1 LPSHTAAETLQIV
14 SQDMKLSL
22 SRSSQVLSKIKIII
36 NYLFDMPS
44 HFYFIIAAKQAYLL
58 AKMSATKTDGLK
70 KCQFFSLSLKT
81 TGLLSGFV
89 ALVLF
94 GDERCVS
101 IRN

>member
-1 LPSHTAAETLQIV
+1 MPSHTAAETLKIV

-22 SRSSQVLSKIKIII
+22 SRSSQVLGKVKIII

-44 HFYFIIAAKQAYLL
+44 YFYLTIAAQQTYLL
-58 AKMSATKTDGLK
+58 TKMSATKTDGLK

-89 ALVLF
+89 VLVIF
-94 GDERCVS
+94 GDGCCVS

>member
-1 LPSHTAAETLQIV
+1 MPRHTAAETLQIV

-22 SRSSQVLSKIKIII
+22 SRSSQVLSKAKIII

-44 HFYFIIAAKQAYLL
+44 YFYLTIAAQQTFLL
-58 AKMSATKTDGLK
+58 TKMSATKTDGLK
-70 KCQFFSLSLKT
+70 NCQFFSLSVKT

-89 ALVLF
+89 VLVLF
-94 GDERCVS
+94 GDGYCVS